1 MEHGMK
7 KFKIKT
13 SDNLFDRVLF
23 NLLRLFKSKH
33 NILLPDKQP
42 LPRRA
47 IYVSNHSGAEGPLS
61 IRMYL
66 PVRMMIWGAHQML
79 GNYKERTNY
88 LYHVFYRQKLRFGK
102 VRSFILTY
110 LFGIISRIAYSAG
123 GVLPVHYDTA
133 GLRRTMQY
141 SLECLHKDISIVIFP
156 EDASDGYR
164 SQLVGVFRG
173 FLVLSKL
180 YFKQTGVDLPIYP
193 VYCRS
198 ETHTMH
204 VGKPMYYQEL
214 KKKYCDDS
222 AILNLFTAAINNLNP
237 ENCNTEP
244 SKSVS

>member
-1 MEHGMK
+1 MSQK

-13 SDNLFDRVLF
+13 SDNLFDKFLF
-23 NLLRLFKSKH
+23 NLLKLFKAKH
-33 NILLPDKQP
+33 NIILPSEKA

-88 LYHVFYRQKLRFGK
+88 LYHVFYRQKLRFDK

-110 LFGIISRIAYSAG
+110 LFGIISKIAYSAG
-123 GVLPVHYDTA
+123 GVLPVHFDTA

-156 EDASDGYR
+156 EDASEGYQAR
-164 SQLVGVFRG
+164 LVGVQRG

-180 YFKQTGVDLPIYP
+180 FFKQTGEDLPIYP
-193 VYCRS
+193 VYCRADA
-198 ETHTMH
+198 HTMY
-204 VGKPMYYQEL
+204 VGEPMYYQEL
-214 KKKYCDDS
+214 KNKYREDG
-222 AILNLFTAAINNLNP
+222 AILNLFTNAINNLNP
-237 ENCNTEP
+237 ENCKADV